1 MAKFMDPK
9 CRTEKNAALN
19 ISFLSYK
26 NDKYTFK
33 NPQVQVEIFSPP
45 QILLL
50 KSTLYCRLCL
60 CVYLCMFIHPSKI
73 SLCVSPF
80 T

>member
-1 MAKFMDPK
+1 MEHQRESQFTISKLGLSELFKQQHTVSSFSFKFRYNLQMAKFMDPK

-33 NPQVQVEIFSPP
+33 NPQVITC
-45 QILLL
+45 
-50 KSTLYCRLCL
+50 ST
-60 CVYLCMFIHPSKI
+60 S
-73 SLCVSPF
+73 
-80 T
+80 